1 MIFGEESEWASNVLH
16 FTDWAEVVFSWS
28 LPLHYKSKEKALLC
42 KAFPVFMIF
51 TYTSFDCVDHRPTT
65 FNFCILSRFS
75 SSEACTYRSNVIVT
89 EVCPNISDNDLTSNP
104 TSTARVAN
112 VWRSVWKCTP
122 SRPHACVYFSNRY
135 CNVRGSMNASV
146 PVRTY
151 AAELCGFMRLQS
163 PVAYSVIGI
172 VRTEVSLLGGPITIL
187 VRAPCD
193 TLVSCSLCRAFAI
206 RIALGFYTMA

>member
-1 MIFGEESEWASNVLH
+1 
-16 FTDWAEVVFSWS
+16 
-28 LPLHYKSKEKALLC
+28 
-42 KAFPVFMIF
+42 
-51 TYTSFDCVDHRPTT
+51 
-65 FNFCILSRFS
+65 
-75 SSEACTYRSNVIVT
+75 
-89 EVCPNISDNDLTSNP
+89 
-104 TSTARVAN
+104 
-112 VWRSVWKCTP
+112 
-122 SRPHACVYFSNRY
+122 
-135 CNVRGSMNASV
+135 MNASV

-206 RIALGFYTMA
+206 RIAYARLFQVPTKTIRISSAINHYSLPADSRSGVVYVGNLGINRIVPLTELGRALRAAAITGFETINVYSGERNSTILQQINKGNGLTYCGCISEREVERLLGTSKFIIFIHCFNSCCF

>member
-28 LPLHYKSKEKALLC
+28 LPLHYKSEEKALLC

-89 EVCPNISDNDLTSNP
+89 EVCPNIPDNDLTSNP

-151 AAELCGFMRLQS
+151 AAELCGFMRLQTS
-163 PVAYSVIGI
+163 RK
-172 VRTEVSLLGGPITIL
+172 RTSKCHASRLEYH
-187 VRAPCD
+187 APSSAPAHLQTV
-193 TLVSCSLCRAFAI
+193 TLW
-206 RIALGFYTMA
+206 

>member
-1 MIFGEESEWASNVLH
+1 
-16 FTDWAEVVFSWS
+16 
-28 LPLHYKSKEKALLC
+28 
-42 KAFPVFMIF
+42 
-51 TYTSFDCVDHRPTT
+51 
-65 FNFCILSRFS
+65 
-75 SSEACTYRSNVIVT
+75 
-89 EVCPNISDNDLTSNP
+89 
-104 TSTARVAN
+104 
-112 VWRSVWKCTP
+112 
-122 SRPHACVYFSNRY
+122 
-135 CNVRGSMNASV
+135 MNASV

-206 RIALGFYTMA
+206 RIALSFVETLSHYSLSTKIAESLRSGACILAYGPSEIAAIDYLRRYRAAYILEKAEELPNAIRHLCEEANEYSHYTLCAQSLAEQFHSAEVNEECLRDIFVEAISNYKTAEVKECKTTK

>member
-1 MIFGEESEWASNVLH
+1 MIFGEESKWASNVLH

-112 VWRSVWKCTP
+112 VCRYGIITTNRKSLYFQGVWAFVVFYSIPFP
-122 SRPHACVYFSNRY
+122 SWKL
-135 CNVRGSMNASV
+135 
-146 PVRTY
+146 TKT
-151 AAELCGFMRLQS
+151 
-163 PVAYSVIGI
+163 IKKK
-172 VRTEVSLLGGPITIL
+172 GGCFINDKI
-187 VRAPCD
+187 
-193 TLVSCSLCRAFAI
+193 
-206 RIALGFYTMA
+206 